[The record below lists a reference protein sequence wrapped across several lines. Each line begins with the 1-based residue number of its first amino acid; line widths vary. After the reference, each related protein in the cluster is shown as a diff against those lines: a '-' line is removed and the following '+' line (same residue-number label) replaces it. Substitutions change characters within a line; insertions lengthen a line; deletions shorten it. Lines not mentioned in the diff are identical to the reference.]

1 MTALQRQIHDQ
12 MHDRVC
18 RHTGR
23 IFFWLFLVQWSF
35 AIFIAVVRTPWTWNG
50 VERSLHPHVLMAV
63 LLGGTLCMLPFALIH
78 RYPARAIT
86 RHVVA
91 AVQMLWSALLIMLMD
106 GRIEAHFHVFGSLA
120 FLAFYRDW
128 KVIIT
133 ATVVVASDHLIRGLA
148 WPDSVYGVANPEWWR
163 FLEHAAWISFE
174 DVILVIGCLRGT
186 RELAK
191 AARREASLQQTATT
205 IQREVEIRTQQL
217 AENAERYRTLIENT
231 EAIPFEY
238 DIAARRLL
246 YIAPKA
252 ARLLGCEPSE
262 LLADGFLERTVHPVD
277 REPASA
283 ALAAFVR
290 GERASSEAIDHRMIT
305 RQQRTIHVRTFLSTC
320 YGSRLH
326 GISLDVTRQTLLE
339 NDLRQ
344 AQKLE
349 SVGRLAAG
357 VAHEINTPIQFVSD
371 SLQFTREAVTDL
383 LQSMS
388 AQNTALA
395 ASRAANGRA
404 PSAAGGADTATDDA
418 DEIDLPYLTAELPRA
433 LDRALDGTRRVT
445 AIVRAMKI
453 FAHDKREMAEIDL
466 REAIESTLAI
476 ARHEYKYVA
485 DLELHLEAVPRVTCL
500 GGEINQ
506 VILNIII
513 NAAHAIEDVV
523 AGSERRGKIGIALR
537 QVDSAVVLSI
547 SDTGAGIPEH
557 VREHIFEQFFTT
569 KPVGKGSGQGLALC
583 RSVIVD
589 KHRGALTFE
598 SQPGVGTTFHVQIPI
613 RPQATPKNAAA

>member
-1 MTALQRQIHDQ
+1 MTELQLAIHDQ

-35 AIFIAVVRTPWTWNG
+35 AIFLAVVRTPWTWIG
-50 VERSLHPHVLMAV
+50 AEHAIHPHVLMAV
-63 LLGGTLCMLPFALIH
+63 LLGGTLCMLPFTLIR
-78 RYPARAIT
+78 RYPAHPLT
-86 RHVVA
+86 RQVVA
-91 AVQMLWSALLIMLMD
+91 VVQMLWSALLIMLMD

-128 KVIIT
+128 KVIVT
-133 ATVVVASDHLIRGLA
+133 ATVVVAGDHLVRGLA
-148 WPDSVYGVANPEWWR
+148 WPDSVYGVMNPEWWR

-174 DVILVIGCLRGT
+174 DVILVVGCVRGT
-186 RELAK
+186 REMAK
-191 AARREASLQQTATT
+191 AASREASLQQTAIT
-205 IQREVEIRTQQL
+205 IQRKVERRTRQL
-217 AENAERYRTLIENT
+217 AENAERYRMLLENT

-238 DIAARRLL
+238 DVVTRRLL

-252 ARLLGCEPSE
+252 ARLFGCEPDE
-262 LLADGFLERTVHPVD
+262 LLRDGFLDTITHPVD
-277 REPASA
+277 REA
-283 ALAAFVR
+283 ARAAIAAFAR
-290 GERASSEAIDHRMIT
+290 GERAAGEAIDHRMYT
-305 RQQRTIHVRTFLSTC
+305 TQRRTIHIRTFLSSIH
-320 YGSRLH
+320 GSRLH

-339 NDLRQ
+339 NELRQ

-383 LQSMS
+383 LHSVA
-388 AQNTALA
+388 AQQAALGIAEPLASNPA
-395 ASRAANGRA
+395 APHDVGQ
-404 PSAAGGADTATDDA
+404 D
-418 DEIDLPYLTAELPRA
+418 IDLPYLTTELPRA
-433 LDRALDGTRRVT
+433 LDRALEGTRRVT
-445 AIVRAMKI
+445 AIVHAMKS
-453 FAHDKREMAEIDL
+453 FAHDRREMAEIDL

-476 ARHEYKYVA
+476 TRHEYKYVA
-485 DLELHLEAVPRVTCL
+485 DLELRLEAVPRVTCL

-506 VILNIII
+506 VILNIIV
-513 NAAHAIEDVV
+513 NAAQAIGEVV

-537 QVDSAVVLSI
+537 QIADSVVLSI
-547 SDTGAGIPEH
+547 SDTGPGIPDR

-569 KPVGKGSGQGLALC
+569 KPVGMGSGQGLALC

-589 KHRGALTFE
+589 RHHGALTFE
-598 SQPGVGTTFHVQIPI
+598 SQLGVGTTFHVQIPI
-613 RPQATPKNAAA
+613 GRQAVSADAAA